1 MKRLFAVVLAV
12 LVLFMLPVAAMAEDA
27 VDLKALE
34 EALRSGASSPKDVQS
49 MLDNAWRNGYDH
61 CRASASRN
69 GDSFVIEIA
78 VRGLAPAL
86 RALAASDDGQAFM
99 QARELLLAHCRS
111 VIGMLQGSGAENL
124 QFSFVLLDDTRAL
137 ENEYAAGTALMTITV
152 MGGQPVRVESVWE
165 AWNAPSLPAVSGEM
179 QAGETPGQ
187 SIVKREPTYIL
198 NTNSRRFHFPSCDS
212 VAKTKA
218 QNRQEY
224 FGTREE
230 LLSAGYTPCG
240 SCHP

>member
-12 LVLFMLPVAAMAEDA
+12 LALFMLPVAAMTEDA

-34 EALRSGASSPKDVQS
+34 EALRLGASSPKDVQS

-69 GDSFVIEIA
+69 SDSFVIEIA

>member
-1 MKRLFAVVLAV
+1 MKRLFTVVLAV
-12 LVLFMLPVAAMAEDA
+12 LVLLMPRISAMAETA
-27 VDLKALE
+27 VDLEALE
-34 EALRSGASSPKDVQS
+34 AALRSGASSPKDVQS
-49 MLDNAWRNGYDH
+49 MLENAWRNGYDH
-61 CRASASRN
+61 CRVSASRS

-111 VIGMLQGSGAENL
+111 VIGMLQDSGAENL

-152 MGGQPVRVESVWE
+152 VGSQPVRVESVWE
-165 AWNAPSLPAVSGEM
+165 AWNAPILPTASGDA
-179 QAGETPGQ
+179 QAAETPGQ